1 MTSEIWTEQKLST
14 LLTTPSPA
22 LINDIKRLDGD
33 LMIIGA
39 GGKMGPTLSIL
50 AANAVKAAGIK
61 KRIIA
66 VSRFSNPQAKKVLND
81 AGIETISAD
90 MLEAHAADSLP
101 DCENIIYMIGRKFGT
116 AGQEALTWA
125 SNAWLPSRI
134 AERFRNSR
142 ITVFSTGNVY
152 PQTPV
157 WFGGAT
163 EETAPAPIG
172 EYAMSSLA
180 RERMFEYA
188 AQKYGTRVSIFRL
201 NYAVDLRYGVLSDIA
216 RRVYK
221 GEALSVAM
229 PCFNCI
235 WQGDAVEIAIRCLLY
250 ADKKVFRL
258 NVTGPE
264 TVSVRETAKKFG
276 KIFGREPVLTDEEGT
291 VALLNNAGKMFRIFG
306 YPRVSLETMIDWQAQ
321 WILNGGRELGKPT
334 HFEERK
340 GNY

>member
-1 MTSEIWTEQKLST
+1 MASETWTEQKLQT
-14 LLTTPSPA
+14 LLTAPSPA
-22 LINDIKRLDGD
+22 LVHDMKRIEGDI
-33 LMIIGA
+33 MIIGA
-39 GGKMGPTLSIL
+39 GGKMGPALSLL

-101 DCENIIYMIGRKFGT
+101 DCANIIYMIGRKFGT

-125 SNAWLPSRI
+125 SNAWLPSRV
-134 AERFRNSR
+134 AERFRSSR

-152 PQTPV
+152 PQLPV
-157 WFGGAT
+157 WCGGAT

-188 AQKYGTRVSIFRL
+188 ALKYGTRVSIFRL

-216 RRVYK
+216 RRVYA
-221 GEALSVAM
+221 GESISLGM

-235 WQGDAVEIAIRCLLY
+235 WQGDAVEIAIRSLLY
-250 ADKKVFRL
+250 ADKNVFRL

-276 KIFGREPVLTDEEGT
+276 RIFGREPVLTGGEGP
-291 VALLNNAGKMFRIFG
+291 VALLNNSGKMFRIFG

-321 WILNGGRELGKPT
+321 WILSGGRELGKPT